1 MKIILIIG
9 VAIALIDLVI
19 VGATMKTSSRVS
31 RTEETARLKRLS
43 VEEGVNCG

>member
-19 VGATMKTSSRVS
+19 VGSTMKTSSRAS
-31 RTEETARLKRLS
+31 RTEEAARLKMRFK
-43 VEEGVNCG
+43 EGEQE